1 MQRIVWGIAASG
13 SRCCKEVNEGATEMV
28 SSSRMRARIVLA
40 IASAL
45 IVYAV
50 PSAQDGQ
57 GRGSTPVPFPGI
69 NAMKNPYRM
78 IENWP
83 HLGKVKPG
91 AAIGIIP
98 DGAGGTWIHHRS
110 EPPIIH
116 FNAAGE
122 IVKSFADGMFV
133 QAHGFCQ
140 DRDGNFWAG
149 DSGPFADNP
158 GTAGRGFQMIKFSPD
173 GKVLLTLGKAGVSKA
188 GPDTFVGPTACAI
201 APNGDLFIAD
211 GHWPRPTTAQQDGDR
226 IVRYTKD
233 GKFVKD
239 WGKHGKQPG
248 EFMGPHSLA
257 LDSQGRLFVAD
268 RSNNRV
274 QIFDKDMKFVDEWRH
289 FGRPSGVAIL
299 KDDTLVVADS
309 ESSYAG
315 FRPSELG
322 FPGPEAR
329 GVPRNAGW
337 QPGIRIGSAKD
348 GSLRYFI
355 PATRPEG
362 MGADDRGDIFGGLT
376 GQCSSAGA
384 DRPTPG
390 GPNCLQKW
398 VKK

>member
-1 MQRIVWGIAASG
+1 MQPIVWGIAASG

-133 QAHGFCQ
+133 QAHGFCR

-158 GTAGRGFQMIKFSPD
+158 STAGRGFQMFKFTPE

-188 GPDTFVGPTACAI
+188 GTDTLVGPTACAI
-201 APNGDLFIAD
+201 ASNGDIFIAD
-211 GHWPRPTTAQQDGDR
+211 GHWPRPSTAQQDGDR
-226 IVRYTKD
+226 IIRVTKD
-233 GKFVKD
+233 GKFVAG
-239 WGKHGKQPG
+239 WGRHGSKPG
-248 EFMGPHSLA
+248 EFMGPHALA
-257 LDSQGRLFVAD
+257 FDSQGRLFVAD

-299 KDDTLVVADS
+299 KDDTLIVSDS
-309 ESSYAG
+309 ESGNPIGGPPDAPEG
-315 FRPSELG
+315 GGNALRN
-322 FPGPEAR
+322 PGWK
-329 GVPRNAGW
+329 N
-337 QPGIRIGSAKD
+337 GIRIGSAKD
-348 GSLRYFI
+348 GSLSYFI
-355 PATRPEG
+355 EGTRPEG
-362 MGADDRGDIFGGLT
+362 LAADELGNIFGGLT
-376 GQCSSAGA
+376 GGCEASRS
-384 DRPTPG
+384 G
-390 GPNCLQKW
+390 GCLQKF